1 MPTDYSALDA
11 LPAPQGGDI
20 VRVSAFTDL
29 RAAIDGKLVLT
40 CTSATRPTGTARF
53 TGRLIFE
60 TDTKAWGWWDGTR
73 WVLWDSAWRP
83 WTPAWPNV
91 TLGNGVSTGAWRYVG
106 DQIEFWAKLVR
117 GSTTSFGAGPG
128 MTLPA
133 AAASTDAFTQLDAAG
148 IQAGNNDVAICAS
161 PLLLSLTAVTFTVW
175 NTAAAYLIGGG
186 YISNTVPH
194 AWAAGDAI
202 LVRGRYRPA

>member
-1 MPTDYSALDA
+1 MPTDYSPLDA
-11 LPAPQGGDI
+11 LPAPQGSD
-20 VRVSAFTDL
+20 VARVTAFTDM
-29 RAAIDGKLVLT
+29 RAAIDGKLILT

-53 TGRLIFE
+53 AGRLIFE
-60 TDTKAWGWWDGTR
+60 TDTKAFGWWDGTR

-117 GSTTSFGAGPG
+117 GTTTSFGAGSG

-148 IQAGNNDVAICAS
+148 LQAGNNDVAICAS

-175 NTAAAYLIGGG
+175 NTATAYLIGGG
-186 YISNTVPH
+186 YISNTAPH

>member
-1 MPTDYSALDA
+1 MPTDYSPLDA
-11 LPAPQGGDI
+11 LPAPQGSD
-20 VRVSAFTDL
+20 VARVTAFTDM
-29 RAAIDGKLVLT
+29 RAAIDGKLILT

-53 TGRLIFE
+53 AGRLIFE
-60 TDTKAWGWWDGTR
+60 SDTKAFGWWDGTR

-117 GSTTSFGAGPG
+117 GSTTSFGAGSG

-148 IQAGNNDVAICAS
+148 LQAGNNDVAICAS

-175 NTAAAYLIGGG
+175 NTATAYLIGGG

>member
-40 CTSATRPTGTARF
+40 CTSTTRPTGTARF

-175 NTAAAYLIGGG
+175 NTATAYLIGGG

>member
-1 MPTDYSALDA
+1 MPTDYSPLDA
-11 LPAPQGGDI
+11 LPAPQGSD
-20 VRVSAFTDL
+20 VARVTAFTDM
-29 RAAIDGKLVLT
+29 RAAIDGKLILT

-53 TGRLIFE
+53 AGRLIFE
-60 TDTKAWGWWDGTR
+60 TDTKAFGWWDGTR

-117 GSTTSFGAGPG
+117 GSTTSFGAGSG

-133 AAASTDAFTQLDAAG
+133 AAESTDAFTQLDAAG
-148 IQAGNNDVAICAS
+148 LQAGNNDVAICAS

-175 NTAAAYLIGGG
+175 NTATAYLIGGG

>member
-1 MPTDYSALDA
+1 MPTDYSPLDA
-11 LPAPQGGDI
+11 LPAPQGSD
-20 VRVSAFTDL
+20 VARVTAFTDM
-29 RAAIDGKLVLT
+29 RAALDGKLILT

-53 TGRLIFE
+53 AGRLIFE
-60 TDTKAWGWWDGTR
+60 SDTKAFGWWDGTR

-175 NTAAAYLIGGG
+175 NTAGAYLIGGG

>member
-117 GSTTSFGAGPG
+117 GSTTSFGAGSG

-175 NTAAAYLIGGG
+175 NTAGAYLIGGG

>member
-1 MPTDYSALDA
+1 MPTDYSPLDA
-11 LPAPQGGDI
+11 LPAPQGSD
-20 VRVSAFTDL
+20 VARVTAFTDM
-29 RAAIDGKLVLT
+29 RAAIDGKLILT

-53 TGRLIFE
+53 AGRLIFE
-60 TDTKAWGWWDGTR
+60 TDTKAFGWWDGTR

-117 GSTTSFGAGPG
+117 GSTTSFGAGSG

-148 IQAGNNDVAICAS
+148 LQAGNNDVAICAS

-175 NTAAAYLIGGG
+175 NTASAYLIGGG
-186 YISNTVPH
+186 SISNTVPH

>member
-1 MPTDYSALDA
+1 MPTDYSPLDA
-11 LPAPQGGDI
+11 LPAPQGSD
-20 VRVSAFTDL
+20 VARVTAFTDM
-29 RAAIDGKLVLT
+29 RAAIDGKLILT

-53 TGRLIFE
+53 AGRLIFE
-60 TDTKAWGWWDGTR
+60 SDTKAFGWWDGTR

-117 GSTTSFGAGPG
+117 GTTTSFGAGSG

-148 IQAGNNDVAICAS
+148 LQAGNNDVAICAS

-175 NTAAAYLIGGG
+175 NTATAYLIGGG

>member
-11 LPAPQGGDI
+11 LPAPHGSD
-20 VRVSAFTDL
+20 VARVTAFTGML
-29 RAAIDGKLVLT
+29 AAIDGKLILT

-53 TGRLIFE
+53 SGRLLFE
-60 TDTKAWGWWDGTR
+60 SDTKAFGWWDGTR
-73 WVLWDSAWRP
+73 CVLWDSAWRP

-175 NTAAAYLIGGG
+175 NTATAYLIGGG

>member
-1 MPTDYSALDA
+1 MPTDYSPLDA
-11 LPAPQGGDI
+11 LPAPQGSD
-20 VRVSAFTDL
+20 VARVTAFTDM
-29 RAAIDGKLVLT
+29 RAAIDGKLILT

-53 TGRLIFE
+53 AGRLIFE
-60 TDTKAWGWWDGTR
+60 SDTKAFGWWDGTR

-117 GSTTSFGAGPG
+117 GSTTSFAAASG

-161 PLLLSLTAVTFTVW
+161 PLLLSLTAVTFTAW

>member
-1 MPTDYSALDA
+1 MPTDYSPLDA
-11 LPAPQGGDI
+11 LPAPQGSD
-20 VRVSAFTDL
+20 VARVTAFTDM
-29 RAAIDGKLVLT
+29 RAAIDGKLILT

-53 TGRLIFE
+53 AGRLIFE
-60 TDTKAWGWWDGTR
+60 TDTKAFGWWDGTR

-117 GSTTSFGAGPG
+117 GTTTSFGAGSG

-148 IQAGNNDVAICAS
+148 LQAGNNDVAICAS

-175 NTAAAYLIGGG
+175 NTATAYLIGGG

>member
-1 MPTDYSALDA
+1 MPTDYSPLDA
-11 LPAPQGGDI
+11 LPAPQGSD
-20 VRVSAFTDL
+20 VASVTAFTAL
-29 RAAIDGKLVLT
+29 RSAIDGKLTLT

-53 TGRLIFE
+53 AGRLIFE
-60 TDTKAWGWWDGTR
+60 SDTKAFGWWDGTR

-175 NTAAAYLIGGG
+175 NTAGAYLIGGG

>member
-1 MPTDYSALDA
+1 MATTSPKSD
-11 LPAPQGGDI
+11 LPAPALTDTTDVPRDI
-20 VRVSAFTDL
+20 TALRDALDGRVMT
-29 RAAIDGKLVLT
+29 V
-40 CTSATRPTGTARF
+40 CTSTTRPTGTRRF
-53 TGRLIFE
+53 TGAFIFE
-60 TDTKAWGWWDGTR
+60 SDTGAYGVYTGSK
-73 WVLWDSAWRP
+73 WVMWDSAWRP

-117 GSTTSFGAGPG
+117 GSTTSFGAGSG

-161 PLLLSLTAVTFTVW
+161 PLLLSPTAVTFTVW
-175 NTAAAYLIGGG
+175 NTAGAYLISSG
-186 YISNTVPH
+186 YVSNTAPH

>member
-175 NTAAAYLIGGG
+175 NTAGAYLIGGG

>member
-1 MPTDYSALDA
+1 MPTDYSPLDA
-11 LPAPQGGDI
+11 LPAPQGSD
-20 VRVSAFTDL
+20 VARVTAFTDM
-29 RAAIDGKLVLT
+29 RAAIDGKLILT

-53 TGRLIFE
+53 AGRLIFE
-60 TDTKAWGWWDGTR
+60 TDTKAFGWWDGTR

-117 GSTTSFGAGPG
+117 GSTTSFGAGSG

-148 IQAGNNDVAICAS
+148 LQAGNNDVAICAS

-175 NTAAAYLIGGG
+175 NTATAYLIGGG
-186 YISNTVPH
+186 PISNTVPH

>member
-1 MPTDYSALDA
+1 MPTDYSPLDA
-11 LPAPQGGDI
+11 LPAPQGSD
-20 VRVSAFTDL
+20 VARVTAFTDM
-29 RAAIDGKLVLT
+29 RAAIDGKLILT

-53 TGRLIFE
+53 AGRLIFE
-60 TDTKAWGWWDGTR
+60 TDTKAFGWWDGTR

-117 GSTTSFGAGPG
+117 GTTTSFGAASG

-148 IQAGNNDVAICAS
+148 LQAGNNDVAICAS

-175 NTAAAYLIGGG
+175 NTATAYLIGGG
-186 YISNTVPH
+186 YISNTAPH